1 MRTTLAVSATVLVLA
16 TPVLAA
22 GSAPQPFKACVE
34 TTGNFATRLDIKIR
48 PKGGCPKGQRP
59 VSWPRLGPAG
69 PAGKT
74 GPAGP
79 PGAPGKDGSGERG
92 PAGPAGKDGTVGSP
106 GPQGATGNTGA
117 IGPQG
122 PQGTAGDNGTN
133 GPRGPRGFT
142 GPHGPQGPPGTGGGC
157 PTGTAQMQI
166 TVNGP
171 GGQRDIVACVVT

>member
-59 VSWPRLGPAG
+59 VSWPQVGPAG
-69 PAGKT
+69 PAGET

-92 PAGPAGKDGTVGSP
+92 PAGPAGKDGATGSP
-106 GPQGATGNTGA
+106 GPRGATGNTGA
-117 IGPQG
+117 TGARGPVGPRGPQG
-122 PQGTAGDNGTN
+122 PAGS
-133 GPRGPRGFT
+133 
-142 GPHGPQGPPGTGGGC
+142 GGGC
-157 PTGTAQMQI
+157 PTGTTAMQI
-166 TVNGP
+166 TVNSP
-171 GGQRDIVACVVT
+171 GGQQRIVACVVN